1 MAGRPVIE
9 IDESTDFGARVAAHL
24 RDDIAIWMTTV
35 TPKGSPLPTPVW
47 FHWDG
52 ADSVIMFSQPGA
64 RQRNIEA
71 NPRVALNFAG
81 DGRGGDI
88 VVLSGRG
95 RFDEPSAERLAAYV
109 EKYRADITRIGFSPE
124 EFRERYSV
132 PIHIELTR
140 LRGH

>member
-1 MAGRPVIE
+1 VAGRSVID

-24 RDDIAIWMTTV
+24 RDDVVVWMTTV
-35 TPKGSPLPTPVW
+35 TPKGSPLPSPVW

-52 ADSVIMFSQPGA
+52 AESVVMFSQPGA

-71 NPRVALNFAG
+71 NPRVSLNFAG

-88 VVLSGRG
+88 VVLSGRATIEAPPA
-95 RFDEPSAERLAAYV
+95 DRLAAYV
-109 EKYRADITRIGFSPE
+109 ERYDAHIARIGLTPE
-124 EFRERYSV
+124 QFRARYSI
-132 PIHIELTR
+132 PIRIDLTR

>member
-1 MAGRPVIE
+1 MAGRQVIE

-24 RDDIAIWMTTV
+24 RDDVAIWMTTV
-35 TPKGSPLPTPVW
+35 TPRGGPLPSPVW

-52 ADSVIMFSQPGA
+52 GDDVIMFSQPGA

-71 NPRVALNFAG
+71 NPRVSLNFAG

-88 VVLSGRG
+88 VVLSGPATIE
-95 RFDEPSAERLAAYV
+95 EPSPERVAAYV
-109 EKYRADITRIGFSPE
+109 EKYAEHIPRIGLNPE
-124 EFRERYSV
+124 SFRARYSV
-132 PIHIELTR
+132 PIRIELTR

>member
-1 MAGRPVIE
+1 MIE
-9 IDESTDFGARVAAHL
+9 IDESTEFGARVAAHL
-24 RDDIAIWMTTV
+24 RDDVAVWMTTV
-35 TPKGSPLPTPVW
+35 TPKGSPLPSPVW

-52 ADSVIMFSQPGA
+52 GDSVIMFSQPGA
-64 RQRNIEA
+64 RQRNTEA

-88 VVLSGRG
+88 VVLAGRAS
-95 RFDEPSAERLAAYV
+95 FEEPSEERLAAYV
-109 EKYRADITRIGFSPE
+109 EKYGADITRIGFTPE

-132 PIHIELTR
+132 PVRIELTG

>member
-1 MAGRPVIE
+1 MIE

-24 RDDIAIWMTTV
+24 RGDIAVWMTTV
-35 TPKGSPLPTPVW
+35 TPKGSPLPSPVW

-52 ADSVIMFSQPGA
+52 GDSVIMFSQPGA

-71 NPRVALNFAG
+71 NPRVSLNFAG

-88 VVLSGRG
+88 VVLAGRAT
-95 RFDEPSAERLAAYV
+95 FEAPPPDRLAAYV
-109 EKYRADITRIGFSPE
+109 EKYGEDMKRIGLTPDQFA
-124 EFRERYSV
+124 ERYSV
-132 PIHIELTR
+132 QIHIELTG

>member
-1 MAGRPVIE
+1 MIE

-35 TPKGSPLPTPVW
+35 TPTGGPLPSPVW

-52 ADSVIMFSQPGA
+52 GDSVIMFSQPGA

-71 NPRVALNFAG
+71 NPRVSLNFAG
-81 DGRGGDI
+81 NGRGGDI
-88 VVLSGRG
+88 VVLSGRAT
-95 RFDEPSAERLAAYV
+95 FEAPPPEQLDAYV
-109 EKYRADITRIGFSPE
+109 EKYGENMTRIGLTPDQFTA
-124 EFRERYSV
+124 RYSV

>member
-1 MAGRPVIE
+1 MIE

-24 RDDIAIWMTTV
+24 RDDVAVWMTTV
-35 TPKGSPLPTPVW
+35 TPKGSPLPSPVW

-52 ADSVIMFSQPGA
+52 GDSVIMFSQPGA

-71 NPRVALNFAG
+71 NPRVTLNFAG

-88 VVLSGRG
+88 VVLSGPATIE
-95 RFDEPSAERLAAYV
+95 EPSPERVAAYV
-109 EKYRADITRIGFSPE
+109 EKYAEHITRIGHTTE
-124 EFRERYSV
+124 TFRASYSV
-132 PIHIELTR
+132 PIRIELTR

>member
-1 MAGRPVIE
+1 MIE

-24 RDDIAIWMTTV
+24 SDNVAVWMTTV
-35 TPKGSPLPTPVW
+35 TPKGSPLPSPVW

-52 ADSVIMFSQPGA
+52 GDSVIMFSQPGA

-88 VVLSGRG
+88 VVLAGRAT
-95 RFDEPSAERLAAYV
+95 FAEPPAEQLDAYI
-109 EKYRADITRIGFSPE
+109 EKYADHMKRIGLTPE
-124 EFRERYSV
+124 QFAERYSV
-132 PIHIELTR
+132 QINIELTG